1 MSWLGGLLTRRRYR
15 FLDSYVT
22 WQTSNAPG
30 SGAVWRSK
38 THLLASTPTTTP
50 MAILTTPLRRQSA
63 EEAWA
68 AWRDEVAFS
77 EKSVA
82 EASDL
87 DLAVDRQDSR
97 GPLSLRWVLTHM
109 IEEYARHNGHAD
121 FLRER
126 IDGAVGQ

>member
-1 MSWLGGLLTRRRYR
+1 MADVERSWFRRGLATEDAPPR
-15 FLDSYVT
+15 FYSDE
-22 WQTSNAPG
+22 NADG
-30 SGAVWRSK
+30 DFDDA
-38 THLLASTPTTTP
+38 TATTVCV
-50 MAILTTPLRRQSA
+50 

-68 AWRDEVAFS
+68 AWQDEVAFS

-87 DLAVDRQDSR
+87 DLTVDRQDSR